1 MPIVGAERNPL
12 MLDPVPELEFH
23 EGLHR
28 YRWRGEWL
36 AHNVSDVLD
45 VDMTPFKRAMI
56 DKYKDGPDGWAAR
69 GTAIH
74 KALELHLQ
82 NEPQIVDDKWS
93 PWLDPLLD
101 DPFFKGVETL
111 ATEYRVMDR
120 YKSLGGSF
128 DFLIRLKE
136 EGLEPSKQ
144 LVILGDLKTVSS
156 KKAIAARKPA
166 TAQLGAY
173 SSLLSLCQPS
183 ITVGMC
189 VTVVSGPEKCKVIK
203 QDPEECLEAWE
214 EAWGKFQATQPD
226 F

>member
-1 MPIVGAERNPL
+1 
-12 MLDPVPELEFH
+12 
-23 EGLHR
+23 
-28 YRWRGEWL
+28 
-36 AHNVSDVLD
+36 
-45 VDMTPFKRAMI
+45 
-56 DKYKDGPDGWAAR
+56 
-69 GTAIH
+69 
-74 KALELHLQ
+74 
-82 NEPQIVDDKWS
+82 
-93 PWLDPLLD
+93 
-101 DPFFKGVETL
+101 
-111 ATEYRVMDR
+111 MDR

-173 SSLLSLCQPS
+173 TQLLSTVQPS
-183 ITVGMC
+183 ITIGMC

-203 QDPEECLEAWE
+203 QDPEECLAAWE
-214 EAWGKFQATQPD
+214 SCWDRFSAELPD

>member
-1 MPIVGAERNPL
+1 MPILPPERNPL
-12 MLDPVPELEFH
+12 MLDPVPDLELH
-23 EGLHR
+23 EPSHR

-36 AHNVSDVLD
+36 AHNVSDVLN

-56 DKYKDGPDGWAAR
+56 DKYRDGPDGWAAR

-74 KALELHLQ
+74 KALELHLLD
-82 NEPQIVDDKWS
+82 EPQIVDDKWS

-136 EGLEPSKQ
+136 EGLEPNKQ
-144 LVILGDLKTVSS
+144 LVILGDLKSVSS

-173 SSLLSLCQPS
+173 TQLLSTVQPS

-203 QDPEECLEAWE
+203 QDPEECLAAWQSCWDRFSVE
-214 EAWGKFQATQPD
+214 QPD

>member
-1 MPIVGAERNPL
+1 MPILDPKRNPP
-12 MLDPVPELEFH
+12 MLDPVPDLEFH

-36 AHNVSDVLD
+36 AHNVSDVLN

-74 KALELHLQ
+74 KALELHLLD
-82 NEPQIVDDKWS
+82 EPQIVDDKWS

-101 DPFFKGVETL
+101 DSFFRGVETL

-156 KKAIAARKPA
+156 KRALASRAPA

-173 SSLLSLCQPS
+173 TQLLGNSKPEINVAL
-183 ITVGMC
+183 C
-189 VTVVSGPEKCKVIK
+189 VTIISAPERIKIIK
-203 QDPEECLEAWE
+203 QDPKECLEAWE
-214 EAWGKFQATQPD
+214 GAWGAFQTTQPD

>member
-1 MPIVGAERNPL
+1 
-12 MLDPVPELEFH
+12 MLEPVPDLEFF
-23 EGLHR
+23 EKIHR
-28 YRWRGEWL
+28 YRFRNEWL
-36 AHNVSDVLD
+36 AYNVGNVLD

-74 KALELHLQ
+74 KALELHLL

-136 EGLEPSKQ
+136 EGLEPSSQ

-173 SSLLSLCQPS
+173 CSLLSLCQPT

-189 VTVVSGPEKCKVIK
+189 VTVISGPERVKFIK
-203 QDPEECLEAWE
+203 QDPEECLEA
-214 EAWGKFQATQPD
+214 FQQSWDRFSAEQPD

>member
-1 MPIVGAERNPL
+1 MPILPSERNPL
-12 MLDPVPELEFH
+12 MLDPVPDLELH

-36 AHNVSDVLD
+36 AHNVSDVLN
-45 VDMTPFKRAMI
+45 VDMTPFKQAMI

-82 NEPQIVDDKWS
+82 NEPQIVEDKWS

-120 YKSLGGSF
+120 HKSLGGSF

-156 KKAIAARKPA
+156 KRSLSQRAPA

-173 SSLLSLCQPS
+173 TQLLGNSKPE
-183 ITVGMC
+183 INVGLC
-189 VTVVSGPEKCKVIK
+189 VTIISAPGRIKIVK
-203 QDPEECLEAWE
+203 QDPEECLAAWE
-214 EAWGKFQATQPD
+214 SSWDRFSAELPD

>member
-1 MPIVGAERNPL
+1 MPILSPERNPL
-12 MLDPVPELEFH
+12 MLEPVPDLELH
-23 EGLHR
+23 EPSHR

-36 AHNVSDVLD
+36 AHNVSDVLN

-82 NEPQIVDDKWS
+82 NEPQIVEDKWS

-156 KKAIAARKPA
+156 KRSLSQRASA

-173 SSLLSLCQPS
+173 TQLLGNSKPE
-183 ITVGMC
+183 INVGLC
-189 VTVVSGPEKCKVIK
+189 VTIISAPGHIKIVK
-203 QDPEECLEAWE
+203 QDPEECLAAWE
-214 EAWGKFQATQPD
+214 SCWDRFSAELPD

>member
-156 KKAIAARKPA
+156 RKAISSRAPA

-173 SSLLSLCQPS
+173 LSCLALNQPN

-189 VTVVSGPEKCKVIK
+189 VTVVSGPEKVKFIK
-203 QDPEECLEAWE
+203 QDPEECLEAWG

>member
-1 MPIVGAERNPL
+1 MPIVATERNPL
-12 MLDPVPELEFH
+12 MLDPVPDLEFH

-28 YRWRGEWL
+28 YRWRGDWL
-36 AHNVSDVLD
+36 AHNVSDVLN

-74 KALELHLQ
+74 KALELHLLD
-82 NEPQIVDDKWS
+82 EPQIVDDKWS
-93 PWLDPLLD
+93 TWLDPLLD
-101 DPFFKGVETL
+101 DSFFRGVETL

-156 KKAIAARKPA
+156 KRALSQRAPA

-173 SSLLSLCQPS
+173 TQLLSTVQPS

-203 QDPEECLEAWE
+203 QDPEECLAAWE
-214 EAWGKFQATQPD
+214 SCWDRFSVELPD

>member
-1 MPIVGAERNPL
+1 MPILPPERNPL
-12 MLDPVPELEFH
+12 MLDPVPDLELH
-23 EGLHR
+23 EPSHR

-36 AHNVSDVLD
+36 AHNVSDVLN

-74 KALELHLQ
+74 KALELHLLG
-82 NEPQIVDDKWS
+82 EPQIVDDKWS

-173 SSLLSLCQPS
+173 CSLLSLCQPS
-183 ITVGMC
+183 VTVGMC
-189 VTVVSGPEKCKVIK
+189 VTVVSGPEKCNVIK
-203 QDPEECLEAWE
+203 QDPEECLDAWQQSWDRFSIE
-214 EAWGKFQATQPD
+214 QPD

>member
-1 MPIVGAERNPL
+1 MPIVATERNPL
-12 MLDPVPELEFH
+12 MLDPIPDLEFH
-23 EGLHR
+23 EKIHR

-56 DKYKDGPDGWAAR
+56 DKYKDGPDGWARR

-82 NEPQIVDDKWS
+82 NEPQACDDKWS

-101 DPFFKGVETL
+101 DPFFLGVETL

-156 KKAIAARKPA
+156 RKGISSRAPA

-173 SSLLSLCQPS
+173 CSLLSLCQPT

-203 QDPEECLEAWE
+203 QDPEECLAAWQSSWDRFSVE
-214 EAWGKFQATQPD
+214 QPD

>member
-1 MPIVGAERNPL
+1 
-12 MLDPVPELEFH
+12 
-23 EGLHR
+23 
-28 YRWRGEWL
+28 
-36 AHNVSDVLD
+36 
-45 VDMTPFKRAMI
+45 
-56 DKYKDGPDGWAAR
+56 
-69 GTAIH
+69 
-74 KALELHLQ
+74 
-82 NEPQIVDDKWS
+82 
-93 PWLDPLLD
+93 
-101 DPFFKGVETL
+101 
-111 ATEYRVMDR
+111 
-120 YKSLGGSF
+120 
-128 DFLIRLKE
+128 LIRLKE

-173 SSLLSLCQPS
+173 MSCLTLNQPS

-203 QDPEECLEAWE
+203 QDPEECLEAWG